1 MQLQVDGPV
10 HLSDW
15 HAEATCSEGIIGGMK
30 RHMAKRSE
38 SDVFNVL
45 WTAIGTVTGVRC
57 GRLQR
62 RARLGD
68 D

>member
-1 MQLQVDGPV
+1 MQVQVDGPV

-38 SDVFNVL
+38 SDVLNVL
-45 WTAIGTVTGVRC
+45 WTANRNGDRRPLRAAPEARAIGG
-57 GRLQR
+57 
-62 RARLGD
+62 
-68 D
+68 

>member
-15 HAEATCSEGIIGGMK
+15 HAEVTCSEGIIGGMK

-38 SDVFNVL
+38 SDVLNVL
-45 WTAIGTVTGVRC
+45 WTANRNGDRRPLRAASEARAIGG
-57 GRLQR
+57 
-62 RARLGD
+62 
-68 D
+68 